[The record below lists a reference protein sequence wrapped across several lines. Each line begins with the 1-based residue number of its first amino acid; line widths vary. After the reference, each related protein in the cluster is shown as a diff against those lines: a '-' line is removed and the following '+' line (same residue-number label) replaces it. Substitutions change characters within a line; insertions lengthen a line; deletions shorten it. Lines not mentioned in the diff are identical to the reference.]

1 VVLVPLELLRV
12 VDIVAVI
19 ESDAIIVVEL
29 AVKIGSV
36 GEG

>member
-1 VVLVPLELLRV
+1 VVLVPLALLRV

-19 ESDAIIVVEL
+19 EFDAVIVVEL